1 MIVNTWQRDITI
13 NINKPRTIQPH
24 TQMNEDSNS
33 IQERVNSRIAST
45 QQNEEQR
52 VVGVLRFLSLGA
64 LFFLVAIGTKSH
76 LSGHHFHGNILFL
89 FGIITLTNLINFQ
102 LRGNASFFQNAFIF
116 MVGILFLYLTASGGE
131 SNTGPLWFYVF
142 PPIGFYVMGL
152 RYGLM
157 LSTGALIA
165 VFFIFYFP
173 ELPFV
178 TTEYN
183 SDFKIRFLSTF
194 SFVAA
199 CAYILDDSRRTA
211 RDELI
216 AMASLYEQAARTDEL
231 TKLSNRR
238 DMKECMEKELY
249 RHQRSNSYFSI
260 ILMDIDYFKRV
271 NDTYGHDAGD
281 EVLKDFASLLKH
293 LSRKVDV
300 VSRWGGEEFL
310 MLLPDTSLVQALAMA
325 ERLRTK
331 VEGYPFNYR
340 FKSIPVTMSAGVCS
354 VSQHEDIDS
363 VLKQADVNLYEAKQ
377 KGRNRIEPPVK
388 KSGIS
393 KMNTKTKT
401 KTTTE

>member
-1 MIVNTWQRDITI
+1 M
-13 NINKPRTIQPH
+13 
-24 TQMNEDSNS
+24 
-33 IQERVNSRIAST
+33 
-45 QQNEEQR
+45 
-52 VVGVLRFLSLGA
+52 RFLSLGA
-64 LFFLVAIGTKSH
+64 IFFLVAIGTKSH
-76 LSGHHFHGNILFL
+76 LSDHHFHGNILFF
-89 FGIITLTNLINFQ
+89 FGLITVTNLINFQ
-102 LRGNASFFQNAFIF
+102 LRGNAPFFQNAFMY

-142 PPIGFYVMGL
+142 PPMGFYVMGL
-152 RYGLM
+152 RYGLT
-157 LSTGALIA
+157 LSIGALIA

-183 SDFKIRFLSTF
+183 PDFKIRFLSTF
-194 SFVAA
+194 SFVTA
-199 CAYILDDSRRTA
+199 CAYMLDDSRRSA

-260 ILMDIDYFKRV
+260 ILMDIDHFKHV

-281 EVLKDFASLLKH
+281 SVLKDFASLLKP
-293 LSRKVDV
+293 LSRKVDII
-300 VSRWGGEEFL
+300 SRWGGEEFL

-325 ERLRTK
+325 ERLRAE
-331 VEGYPFNYR
+331 VEGYSFNY
-340 FKSIPVTMSAGVCS
+340 KSTSIPITISAGVCS
-354 VSQHEDIDS
+354 ISQHGNINS
-363 VLKQADVNLYEAKQ
+363 VLKQTDVNLYEAKL

-388 KSGIS
+388 KGQNSS
-393 KMNTKTKT
+393 H
-401 KTTTE
+401 